1 MVNQDTLIEH
11 LRDFKNTDKYSTKQ
25 LAEFLYKN
33 PVTSDF
39 YKYHVKQIQSYIK
52 SHTKTLYKYSKDRD
66 LCSFTNEEVKIIN
79 LINENHL
86 ITFGVLELE
95 RNGFNV
101 INSGGMRMRFAI
113 RTLLY
118 KESISDLIEHIIKFC
133 VLTSYET
140 MSNNI
145 KLTPT
150 EKIVLE
156 YINEG
161 VLVPQIA
168 EEMNCSKHTIENHKK
183 NICKKIDALDKEE
196 YKGKTALAKLRIL
209 ASKIFK

>member
-39 YKYHVKQIQSYIK
+39 YKYHVKQIQSYTK

-66 LCSFTNEEVKIIN
+66 LYSFTSEENKIIN
-79 LINENHL
+79 HINENHL

-101 INSGGMRMRFAI
+101 LNAGGMRMRFAI
-113 RTLLY
+113 RTFIDN
-118 KESISDLIEHIIKFC
+118 EAIADLIEHIIKFC
-133 VLTSYET
+133 IMTYSENTPDEV
-140 MSNNI
+140 
-145 KLTPT
+145 KLTYT

-156 YINEG
+156 YINKNF
-161 VLVPQIA
+161 LVPKIS

-196 YKGKTALAKLRIL
+196 YKGKTASAKLRIL